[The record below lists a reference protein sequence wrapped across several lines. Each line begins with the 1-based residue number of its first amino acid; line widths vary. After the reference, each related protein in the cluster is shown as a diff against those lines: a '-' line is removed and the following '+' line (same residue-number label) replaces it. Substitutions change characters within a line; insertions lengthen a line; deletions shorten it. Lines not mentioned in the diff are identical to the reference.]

1 MNKSI
6 ILTSLFLIL
15 SFNSFGQFDNPVSK
29 SQLEYISTISV
40 SIGGSFIANGSYP
53 AFLNERLDQYITRIY
68 SQAILNYNPDVPKV
82 RSQSNFRSFDVEGNL
97 NNPLEFALRG
107 ITLKRANGQEMII
120 DLSKYRLN
128 GDFKNNPYLQ
138 NDDIII
144 FPVLDLERNFVA
156 VDGAVNKPGRFQFI
170 EGDKLSDILELAM
183 GINNAYENVN
193 LVRIS
198 RLSYSGDS
206 EQLLEF
212 KIQDNPLL
220 QRGDRINILAEE
232 TQKKDFKVYIV
243 GEVHNPGFVN
253 ITRNNTSIR
262 EVLKRAGGFKP
273 NADLNRTELIRGTNV
288 FRSVLFTEEFENM
301 MMLRMAK
308 IEEEDSMSFIIDNK
322 LRFTRGNGLIDFN
335 EVMKESSP
343 DGDFVVRDGDI
354 IFIPEKLNLVYVFGQ
369 VKKPGYINH
378 AADQDYN
385 YYISKAGG
393 LGDLAREEVY
403 IIKGQ
408 SRTWIEI
415 DEDVKT
421 SIEPGDF
428 VWIPKEIPRN
438 FTYYLNRIMA
448 VSSVIGSV
456 ATLILIFLQT
466 TK

>member
-1 MNKSI
+1 MNKI
-6 ILTSLFLIL
+6 KILLSLFVIL
-15 SFNSFGQFDNPVSK
+15 SFNSFGQFDKSPSK

-68 SQAILNYNPDVPKV
+68 SQAILNYNPDVPRA

-107 ITLKRANGQEMII
+107 IKLRRANGQEMML

-144 FPVLDLERNFVA
+144 FPVLDLERNFIA
-156 VDGAVNKPGRFQFI
+156 IDGAINKPGRFQFL
-170 EGDKLSDILELAM
+170 EGDRLSDILELAM
-183 GINNAYENVN
+183 GINHSYENVD

-198 RLSYSGDS
+198 RLSFSGDS

-212 KIQDNPLL
+212 KIQDNPIL

-262 EVLKRAGGFKP
+262 EVFKRAGGFKP
-273 NADLNRTELIRGTNV
+273 NADLNRTELVRGTNV

-322 LRFTRGNGLIDFN
+322 LRFTRGNGLINFN
-335 EVMKESSP
+335 EVMNESSP
-343 DGDFVVRDGDI
+343 EGDFVVRDGDV

-369 VKKPGYINH
+369 VKKPGYIKH
-378 AADQDYN
+378 AVDQDYN

-428 VWIPKEIPRN
+428 IWIPKEIPRN

-456 ATLILIFLQT
+456 ATIILIFLQT
-466 TK
+466 SK